1 MQPIQSDSFLS
12 LEAYQQLE
20 EETDQRYEYHD
31 GEAFAMAGGDPVHNV
46 ISVNAIIALG
56 KRLGDSG
63 CTIFNS
69 DQKVRIASMNRSL
82 YPDVSV
88 VCEAVARSDE
98 DQRAITNP
106 IVLIE
111 VLSDS
116 TASYD
121 QGSKFKLYSKLP
133 SLRDYVLISQH
144 EPLVQT
150 YQRTSATGLWQMA
163 WVEEPDQ
170 EVLFQSLDVRI
181 PLHEFYLK
189 TQGL

>member
-1 MQPIQSDSFLS
+1 MQSVQPDRFLS

-20 EETDQRYEYHD
+20 IETDQKYEYHD
-31 GEAFAMAGGDPVHNV
+31 GEVFAMAGADLVHNV
-46 ISVNAIIALG
+46 ISVNVIIALG
-56 KRLGDSG
+56 KRLGDG
-63 CTIFNS
+63 DCTIFNS
-69 DQKVRIASMNRSL
+69 DQKVRISSANRFL

-88 VCEAVARSDE
+88 VCGAVERSNE
-98 DQRAITNP
+98 DPRSVTNP
-106 IVLIE
+106 IVIIE
-111 VLSDS
+111 VLPDS

-144 EPLVQT
+144 ESSVQI
-150 YQRTSATGLWQMA
+150 YQRTSATGLWQMT
-163 WVEEPDQ
+163 WIEEPDQ
-170 EVLFQSLDVRI
+170 AVSIQSLDVSI